1 MSPLGDWVDRSIKW
15 TRLESH
21 LCKAMPAFFNRKY
34 QRLYRPFVV
43 KHFVRAHALLTRYQ
57 LPLYSRIGTVE
68 NSLHQFQ
75 SFQVRQSL
83 LQAWHTNL
91 QICISTGENQCL
103 PSTATPPTASG
114 SATSPSGACARST
127 TTTGRSGAPA
137 LTSAIPTASAPRTS
151 SPTPTPCST
160 TRCTATT
167 TASTCS
173 ASSPACPSTAS
184 LMLGTHGAGTAGPA
198 PGL

>member
-1 MSPLGDWVDRSIKW
+1 MDYDLRTYL
-15 TRLESH
+15 TRNVPVVYAHEHIVES
-21 LCKAMPAFFNRKY
+21 
-34 QRLYRPFVV
+34 LYRPFT
-43 KHFVRAHALLTRYQ
+43 KKQLYFSKELNSRQYQ
-57 LPLYSRIGTVE
+57 LPRIFPLGLSGQNKAICFKGPTAEYFSVLATDHVPECKVAGT
-68 NSLHQFQ
+68 NNGRTFNASL
-75 SFQVRQSL
+75 
-83 LQAWHTNL
+83 
-91 QICISTGENQCL
+91 
-103 PSTATPPTASG
+103 STATPPTASG

-127 TTTGRSGAPA
+127 TTTGKSGAPV

-173 ASSPACPSTAS
+173 ASSPACPSTTT
-184 LMLGTHGAGTAGPA
+184 LTTGPHGAGTAGPA